1 MKSRPSPKPSRLAP
15 LALAAAAALL
25 VTGCSSLG
33 DLFAGEKVDYRSGAK
48 RTAGLEV
55 PPDLTQLAR
64 DGRYQAPAGVV
75 SATGGGG
82 TTATAGGAGAA
93 VAPTEVGQLH
103 IERDGQQRWLSVPI
117 GPEELWPQLRAF
129 WIERGFTIATED
141 ARAGVMETD
150 WAENRAKIPRDG
162 VRALI
167 GRVFEGF
174 YDSGERDRFRT
185 RIERSATGTEIY
197 ISHHG
202 LQEVYTDRREEQT
215 RWIVRPSD
223 PQLEAEFLSRLMVR
237 LGAPEEVA
245 RTALAAPVTRPD
257 QARLLGA
264 SNGTA
269 IEIDDGFDRAW
280 RRVSVALDRAG
291 FSVEDR
297 NRPDGLYFVRYVDP
311 KGGARAQTFWGR
323 ILSSSTDA
331 AEAQRYRLQL
341 RQAAT
346 DKSVLVV
353 QTATGEV
360 DQSEVARQIAKVLLA
375 ELR

>member
-129 WIERGFTIATED
+129 WIERG
-141 ARAGVMETD
+141 
-150 WAENRAKIPRDG
+150 
-162 VRALI
+162 
-167 GRVFEGF
+167 
-174 YDSGERDRFRT
+174 
-185 RIERSATGTEIY
+185 
-197 ISHHG
+197 
-202 LQEVYTDRREEQT
+202 
-215 RWIVRPSD
+215 
-223 PQLEAEFLSRLMVR
+223 
-237 LGAPEEVA
+237 
-245 RTALAAPVTRPD
+245 PD
-257 QARLLGA
+257 
-264 SNGTA
+264 
-269 IEIDDGFDRAW
+269 
-280 RRVSVALDRAG
+280 V
-291 FSVEDR
+291 
-297 NRPDGLYFVRYVDP
+297 
-311 KGGARAQTFWGR
+311 
-323 ILSSSTDA
+323 
-331 AEAQRYRLQL
+331 
-341 RQAAT
+341 
-346 DKSVLVV
+346 
-353 QTATGEV
+353 
-360 DQSEVARQIAKVLLA
+360 
-375 ELR
+375 